1 MVSYFS
7 DNKYLSFI
15 DNDINYLNLEEIQ
28 NNETINPFLDLQEKN
43 FIQESLNP
51 YNSSYFIEPKSCY
64 SVSKYNTNN
73 ETLKI
78 SNIYSQKKEFNKENE
93 SSYNFISF
101 QEIKNILKKHKFTK
115 LYDNFIKNQIIELA
129 EYKLLNKK
137 RKSNNIVNAEY
148 KLSNKKS
155 ERENKSFIFF
165 KKEEAGDK
173 IKRGR
178 KTQLDKENYREEH
191 NKNSEDNI
199 IKKIKAKL
207 LLYPLL
213 FLNNILK
220 NSDIDK
226 QLYKLD
232 YKYTNQLKK
241 DEDMNI
247 IKMSLK
253 ELYSLDISP
262 KFTKNLSND
271 QNKKSI
277 KEIIE
282 DNNIKD
288 YETIMFVFNLSF
300 GDWMELFCYKKDIND
315 IIKKYEGIFNI
326 NKDIINKNLIGAE
339 ELLRIILEKNN
350 KHDFSVFT
358 FFLYNY
364 KRWFF
369 IKNGRNKKGNNL

>member
-1 MVSYFS
+1 MISYFYE
-7 DNKYLSFI
+7 NKYLSFI
-15 DNDINYLNLEEIQ
+15 DNYINYINCEEIQ
-28 NNETINPFLDLQEKN
+28 NIETFLDLPEN
-43 FIQESLNP
+43 DFIQERLNP
-51 YNSSYFIEPKSCY
+51 YNSSYFIDSKYCY
-64 SVSKYNTNN
+64 SVSKYNTNC
-73 ETLKI
+73 ETLNK
-78 SNIYSQKKEFNKENE
+78 NINYSQNNEFYKEDE
-93 SSYNFISF
+93 SICSFISF
-101 QEIKNILKKHKFTK
+101 QEIKNIFNKHKFTE
-115 LYDNFIKNQIIELA
+115 LYDNFIKNHIIEVA
-129 EYKLLNKK
+129 EYKLYNKK
-137 RKSNNIVNAEY
+137 RKSNIIEDAKY
-148 KLSNKKS
+148 TFCNKKR
-155 ERENKSFIFF
+155 ERENESFIFF

-178 KTQLDKENYREEH
+178 KAKLNKENYRAEH

-220 NSDIDK
+220 SSDIDK
-226 QLYKLD
+226 RLYKLD

-262 KFTKNLSND
+262 KFTKNLPND
-271 QNKKSI
+271 INKKNI

-282 DNNIKD
+282 NNNIKD

-300 GDWMELFCYKKDIND
+300 ADWMELFCYKKDINE
-315 IIKKYEGIFNI
+315 IINKYEGIYNVD
-326 NKDIINKNLIGAE
+326 KDIIKNNFVGVE
-339 ELLRIILEKNN
+339 NLLRMILKKVD
-350 KHDFSVFT
+350 KHDFSAFT

-364 KRWFF
+364 TRWFY
-369 IKNGRNKKGNNL
+369 IKNGRNKEDNNV